1 VPVQSF
7 LSAQPL
13 ILVAVVFAAAAALI
27 LVIGSRLSRVAD
39 VLADRTGLG
48 EAVAGTVLLGAST
61 SASGTVTSVVSAAS
75 GNVDLSVSN
84 ALGGIAAQT
93 LFLAVAD
100 MTYRRANLEHAA
112 ASTSNLT
119 QATVLILLLAVVLFA
134 VQLPNVA
141 IWSVHPVSLI
151 LVPIYVFGVRLASHD
166 RDSPMWHPK
175 QTAAT
180 RRDDPEE
187 ESQRHSLTRLL
198 ISFVILVAT
207 ICIAGYVVAR
217 TGAVIADKTGLG
229 ESAVGALLTATA
241 TSLPELVTTIAA
253 VRQGALQ
260 LAVGGII
267 GGNMFDVLFLT
278 LSDIAYRDGSILHA
292 VDVKSTMWAM
302 IGLIMT
308 GVLLLGLI
316 RRERHGVANIGFES
330 ALIVLLYAG
339 AIGITFWL

>member
-1 VPVQSF
+1 MPVQSF
-7 LSAQPL
+7 LEALPL
-13 ILVAVVFAAAAALI
+13 AVVVCVFLVAAAVILVVGA
-27 LVIGSRLSRVAD
+27 RLSRLAD
-39 VLADRTGLG
+39 ILADRTGLG

-93 LFLAVAD
+93 VFLAVAD

-119 QATVLILLLAVVLFA
+119 QSTILILLLAVVLLA
-134 VQLPNVA
+134 AQLPDVS
-141 IWSVHPVSLI
+141 IWAVHPVSFL
-151 LVPIYVFGVRLASHD
+151 LVVIYLFGVRLASRD
-166 RDSPMWHPK
+166 RDAPMWQPK
-175 QTAAT
+175 QTTAT
-180 RRDDPEE
+180 RRDEPDDD
-187 ESQRHSLTRLL
+187 SQNYSLVRLVVGFGL
-198 ISFVILVAT
+198 LVLT
-207 ICIAGYVVAR
+207 ICVAGYVVAR
-217 TGAVIADKTGLG
+217 AGTVISDKTGIG
-229 ESAVGALLTATA
+229 ASAVGALMTATA

-278 LSDIAYRDGSILHA
+278 ASDIAYRDGSILHA

-316 RRERHGVANIGFES
+316 RRERHGLANIGFES
-330 ALIVLLYAG
+330 VLILLLYAS
-339 AIGITFWL
+339 AVGITFWL